1 MPYSL
6 GAMDA
11 PTNPNQLPNSYPFK
25 LVINSELAR
34 LEQSLD
40 KNLEDILEKTY
51 LIGNEMEL
59 PSDNTE
65 LGIPY
70 VDDFLSFVVQT
81 FI

>member
-51 LIGNEMEL
+51 LIGMKWEL
-59 PSDNTE
+59 HPT
-65 LGIPY
+65 I
-70 VDDFLSFVVQT
+70 LSLEFHMLMI
-81 FI
+81 F